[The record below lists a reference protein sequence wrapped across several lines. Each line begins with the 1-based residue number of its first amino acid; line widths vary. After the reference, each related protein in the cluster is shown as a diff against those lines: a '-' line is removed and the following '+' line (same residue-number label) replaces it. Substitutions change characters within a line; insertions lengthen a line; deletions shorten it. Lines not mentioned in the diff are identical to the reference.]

1 MTADDAATY
10 VTVEVAGQL
19 FGIAIGRVREV
30 FALERLTHVPLAAQD
45 VVGVLNL
52 RGRIVTAIDIRLRL
66 GLPVRPF
73 DDKTMAVGLDYKNEA
88 FALIVDGV
96 GDVMALTASDLVPP
110 PATLDARWLNI
121 VAGVHRLDG
130 RLMLVLDVDRAL
142 ETVAL
147 ALAA

>member
-1 MTADDAATY
+1 MNADAAVTY

-30 FALERLTHVPLAAQD
+30 FALERLTHVPLAATE

-66 GLPVRPF
+66 GLPSRPF
-73 DDKTMAVGLDYKNEA
+73 DETTMAVGLDYKNEA

-96 GDVMALTASDLVPP
+96 GDVLSLAQADLTPP

-142 ETVAL
+142 ETAAL
-147 ALAA
+147 AIAA